1 MPLWELVRKC
11 SATDLALQA
20 CDAPGEAFMEDG
32 SVTAWGADWAWG
44 LPLIVSNVVFHVFG
58 VCLIN
63 ERVARRLSRF
73 SPARYL
79 TFRSAFVIGGTA
91 LAVTVLQSV
100 EVLNWAVAYRVLGAL
115 PDNRSAMLYSLNAM
129 TSYGHVD
136 LYLEPRWQMMGAL
149 EALNGWILFGLT
161 TAFLFTVVEGVWSHT
176 RLEQSETQTP
186 GPSGLSI
193 IDHSP
198 ASEGPLTKVKEGL

>member
-1 MPLWELVRKC
+1 MFC
-11 SATDLALQA
+11 HGFGAQA
-20 CDAPGEAFMEDG
+20 CDARGEVFMEDG
-32 SVTAWGADWAWG
+32 NVTAWGADWAWG

-58 VCLIN
+58 VGLIN
-63 ERVARRLSRF
+63 QHVARRLGGF
-73 SPARYL
+73 SSSRYL
-79 TFRSAFVIGGTA
+79 AFRSAFVIGGTA
-91 LAVTVLQSV
+91 LAVIVLQSL

-136 LYLEPRWQMMGAL
+136 LYLAPRWQMMGAL

-161 TAFLFTVVEGVWSHT
+161 TAFLFTVIEGVWSHT

-186 GPSGLSI
+186 GLSGLSV

-198 ASEGPLTKVKEGL
+198 ASESPLTIVKEGL

>member
-1 MPLWELVRKC
+1 
-11 SATDLALQA
+11 
-20 CDAPGEAFMEDG
+20 MEDG
-32 SVTAWGADWAWG
+32 GVAAWGGDWAWG

-58 VCLIN
+58 VGLIN
-63 ERVARRLSRF
+63 KHVARRLSRF
-73 SPARYL
+73 SRARYL
-79 TFRSAFVIGGTA
+79 TFHSAFVIGGTA
-91 LAVTVLQSV
+91 LAVIVLQSV
-100 EVLNWAVAYRVLGAL
+100 EVLDWAVAYRVLGAL

-136 LYLEPRWQMMGAL
+136 LYLAPHWQMMGAL

-161 TAFLFTVVEGVWSHT
+161 TAFLFTVIEEVWSHT
-176 RLEQSETQTP
+176 RLEQSEIQTP

-198 ASEGPLTKVKEGL
+198 ASQDPLTEVKEGL